1 MILVHHRQ
9 SRFNAVFRSRRVDPG
24 IPGHE
29 ARNGQILAHDPAD
42 GRVVAVGD
50 PC

>member
-1 MILVHHRQ
+1 MILVRHGQ
-9 SRFNAVFRSRRVDPG
+9 SRFNAVFRSPRVDPG

-29 ARNGQILAHDPAD
+29 ARSRQNLAHDPAN
-42 GRVVAVGD
+42 GRVVAAGD